1 MTNLYVFWR
10 LVADPP
16 APWTRLTRTNQYLR
30 FDASTANHWSQ
41 VGAWTHIHPSVS
53 GFTVGTSVHSGQVN
67 TVSPHSLQYDD
78 IMGPHSN
85 HAAPGS
91 YSIGSANNAPAGIGL
106 DIIYVDLTTW
116 ENQIRSFPAGAVIMS
131 NGALVDAPLSR
142 YSAAD
147 GKFIYHGTP
156 EVAVGSTDQHTHTVA
171 GTLGDANGVS
181 YVTAH
186 SEVPYAGVDRTLTHN
201 HTISLTSEAKYVEP
215 RNLVTRLYQAVQ
227 ETSRALAG
235 TVVFVDGSVGAKWE
249 ILTGW
254 AGGNLKGGDSDPT
267 LSGTDTHTQTFS
279 GNSSIY
285 NGANAFRLAGSQ
297 TGYDSH
303 YHPVSGTLDA
313 ASHVPSSRLIVPAR
327 LLNTVYRSKK
337 TAGPQVI
344 GLW

>member
-10 LVADPP
+10 LATDPP
-16 APWTRLTRTNQYLR
+16 TPWTRLTRTNQYIR
-30 FDASTANHWSQ
+30 FDASTVNHWSQ
-41 VGAWTHIHPSVS
+41 VGATTHVHPSVS

-67 TVSPHSLQYDD
+67 NVSAHSLQYDD
-78 IMGPHSN
+78 IMRQHSN
-85 HAAPGS
+85 HAAPES
-91 YSIGSANNAPAGIGL
+91 YSIGSANNAPAGLGL
-106 DIIYVDLTTW
+106 DIIYIDLTTW
-116 ENQIRSFPAGAVIMS
+116 ETQIRSFPAGAVIMS

-142 YSAAD
+142 YGAAD

-156 EVAVGSTDQHTHTVA
+156 EVAVGGTDPHTNTVA
-171 GTLGDANGVS
+171 GTLGNANGVS

-186 SEVPYAGVDRTLTHN
+186 SELPYAGVDRTLTHN
-201 HTISLTSEAKYVEP
+201 HTVDLASEAKYVEP
-215 RNLVTRLYQAVQ
+215 RNLVTRLYEALQ

-254 AGGNLKGGDSDPT
+254 AGGSLKGGDSDPT
-267 LSGTDTHTQTFS
+267 LSGSDTHDQTFS
-279 GNSSIY
+279 GNSSTY

-313 ASHVPSSRLIVPAR
+313 ANHVPSSRLIVPAR
-327 LLNTVYRSKK
+327 LLTTVYRSRKV
-337 TAGPQVI
+337 AGPQVI